1 MRNEPK
7 NFSKKE
13 EEEMKSQIS
22 LLLLI
27 LVVGGKF
34 GKLVT
39 MVVNERLMKR
49 RIFADLY
56 DFHTFPTTTTTNTE
70 DEQPFRVKMSAFLEK
85 HAHLMHLNSAAMLP
99 AFLDLVVG
107 ASSLGDGKLEVVWV
121 MAD

>member
-1 MRNEPK
+1 M
-7 NFSKKE
+7 
-13 EEEMKSQIS
+13 MA
-22 LLLLI
+22 
-27 LVVGGKF
+27 
-34 GKLVT
+34 
-39 MVVNERLMKR
+39 MNERSMKRMKR
-49 RIFADLY
+49 RIFANLY

-85 HAHLMHLNSAAMLP
+85 HAHLMHLNSAAVLL